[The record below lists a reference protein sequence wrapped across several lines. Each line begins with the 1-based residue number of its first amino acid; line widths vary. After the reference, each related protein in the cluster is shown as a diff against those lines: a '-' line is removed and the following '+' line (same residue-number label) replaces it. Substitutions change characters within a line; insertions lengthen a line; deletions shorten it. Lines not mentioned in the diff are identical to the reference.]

1 VAAKV
6 LEAVVDGIGAAGG
19 EAHGYVCDVSGR
31 QEDYASSVACARD
44 RYYLDECCEV
54 WEAKRRR
61 TRCLR

>member
-19 EAHGYVCDVSGR
+19 EARGYVCDVSGR
-31 QEDYASSVACARD
+31 QEDHASSVACARD

>member
-1 VAAKV
+1 
-6 LEAVVDGIGAAGG
+6 VDGIGAAGG
-19 EAHGYVCDVSGR
+19 EARGYVCDVSGR
-31 QEDYASSVACARD
+31 QEDHASSVACARD